1 MARIHFEG
9 SKKMSVDVADGTPL
23 QQAID
28 AHGAD
33 IMFGCREGNC
43 ATCMIDV
50 LGGHEN
56 LNAPTDAEETTLL
69 PDELERHIRLACQC
83 RVVGGEVT
91 VRRSE
96 EGL

>member
-1 MARIHFEG
+1 MARIDFAG
-9 SKKMSVDVADGTPL
+9 DKPMSVEVPDGTPL

-28 AHGAD
+28 QHGAD

-50 LGGHEN
+50 LSGPEN
-56 LNAPTDAEETTLL
+56 LSPPTDAEETTLM
-69 PDELERHIRLACQC
+69 PDELERNIRLACQC
-83 RVVGGEVT
+83 RVQGGAVT
-91 VRRSE
+91 IRRSE